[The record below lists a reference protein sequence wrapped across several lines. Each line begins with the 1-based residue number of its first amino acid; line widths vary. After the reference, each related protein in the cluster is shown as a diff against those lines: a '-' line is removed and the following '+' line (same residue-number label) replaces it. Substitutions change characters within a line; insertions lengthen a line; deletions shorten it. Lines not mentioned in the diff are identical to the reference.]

1 MLHNCMNR
9 DIRFTSPAN
18 RLEISAVQPE
28 DEGLYVCQVSVNGGD
43 AMPRFAGCIVVYG
56 KLRVH
61 CHGFHNLFRF
71 RYLIV
76 FNMN

>member
-9 DIRFTSPAN
+9 ERFSSPTN

-28 DEGLYVCQVSVNGGD
+28 DEGLYVCQVSENGAS
-43 AMPRFAGCIVVYG
+43 AMPRVAGCIVVYG

-61 CHGFHNLFRF
+61 CHGFR
-71 RYLIV
+71 IPS
-76 FNMN
+76 